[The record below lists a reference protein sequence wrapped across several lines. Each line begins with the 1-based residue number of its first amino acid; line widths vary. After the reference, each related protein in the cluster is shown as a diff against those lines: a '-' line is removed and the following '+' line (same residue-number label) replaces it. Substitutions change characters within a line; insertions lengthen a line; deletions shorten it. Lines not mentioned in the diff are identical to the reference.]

1 MDLMFEKI
9 EAISEKPKSRTS
21 NTNTEASYTN
31 KRNAYIKKLNDGA
44 ILQPKPETM
53 EYYKV
58 VKEGDK
64 YVQFFIIKIF
74 FKNVLK
80 KKAYIILDII
90 MFKMS
95 YCWKYE
101 EIKGRH
107 KTLNQILPDI
117 VCDMLENYK
126 ICKTCTRMIYLNKNF
141 ELHKLKHENKDNEYF
156 KHEVIFERITNK
168 KPINE
173 LSYTIQ
179 DFKIIIKRTD
189 INKSKKQ
196 KMLDFI
202 RHYDPNNLDENYQS
216 NVEKIQCIA
225 NTIQYPNIFKNNIEA
240 VARMYRDVIG
250 NVIKELVILLW
261 QDIISLIQFRYNL
274 TDYEIRDYIEFLIK

>member
-1 MDLMFEKI
+1 
-9 EAISEKPKSRTS
+9 
-21 NTNTEASYTN
+21 
-31 KRNAYIKKLNDGA
+31 
-44 ILQPKPETM
+44 
-53 EYYKV
+53 
-58 VKEGDK
+58 
-64 YVQFFIIKIF
+64 
-74 FKNVLK
+74 
-80 KKAYIILDII
+80 
-90 MFKMS
+90 MS
-95 YCWKYE
+95 YCWKCE

-117 VCDMLENYK
+117 VCDMLGNYET
-126 ICKTCTRMIYLNKNF
+126 CKTCARMIYLNKNF

-156 KHEVIFERITNK
+156 THEVIFERITNK

-173 LSYTIQ
+173 LPYTIQ
-179 DFKIIIKRTD
+179 DFKIIIKRAD

-196 KMLDFI
+196 KMLDFV

-240 VARMYRDVIG
+240 VARMYGDVIG
-250 NVIKELVILLW
+250 NVIKELIILLW